1 MYCGVR
7 NLSRYIVKR
16 VLLLIP
22 TLLAVI
28 FIVLVIMELT
38 PGSPAQAI
46 LGVEATPQTVTE
58 LNVKLGYDKPLL
70 VRYVNYVGGLLRGDM
85 GNSYRTTRPVAEEI
99 ITRFP
104 ISIKLAALGILLA
117 VLVGVPI
124 GILAAVRQYS
134 SLDIIS
140 TSCAMFFAS
149 MPGFWF
155 GLMAIIVF
163 SLKLGWLP
171 SNGTTT
177 WLHYIL
183 PVFTLSLPA
192 TAAILRLT
200 RTTMLETIR
209 QDYVRTARAK
219 GQIER
224 KVIFRHALKNALL
237 PVVTYCG
244 VEFGLLMG
252 GLVTIETVFSING
265 LGSLILYSIRSKDI
279 MVVTGCAVILAFAF
293 MLVLLFID
301 ILYAIID
308 PRIRAK
314 YSR

>member
-1 MYCGVR
+1 M
-7 NLSRYIVKR
+7 LKYIIKR
-16 VLLLIP
+16 VLMLIP

-28 FIVLVIMELT
+28 LIVLFIMDLT

-46 LGVEATPQTVTE
+46 LGAEATPETVAE
-58 LNVKLGYDKPLL
+58 VNAKLGYDKPFF
-70 VRYVNYVGGLLRGDM
+70 VRYVNYVSGLFRGDL
-85 GNSYRTTRPVAEEI
+85 GNSYRTSRPVVDEI
-99 ITRFP
+99 ISRFP
-104 ISIKLAALGILLA
+104 TSMKLAAFGIVLA
-117 VLVGVPI
+117 MLIGIPI
-124 GILAAVRQYS
+124 GILSAVKQYS

-140 TSCAMFFAS
+140 TSAAMFFAS

-163 SLKLGWLP
+163 ALQLGWLP
-171 SNGTTT
+171 SNGTAT
-177 WLHYIL
+177 WVHYIL
-183 PVFTLSLPA
+183 PSCTLALPA

-219 GQIER
+219 GQVER
-224 KVIFRHALKNALL
+224 NVIFRHALKNALL

-252 GLVTIETVFSING
+252 GLVSIETVFSING
-265 LGSLILYSIRSKDI
+265 LGSWILYSINSKDI
-279 MVVTGCAVILAFAF
+279 TAVTGCAVFLAFTF
-293 MLVLLFID
+293 MIVLLLVD
-301 ILYAIID
+301 IMYAVID

-314 YSR
+314 YTKKA